1 MLAESF
7 SNLLIYSGLEIV
19 QSLAWQLLYP
29 RWNLSKKSPGA
40 HGSGLQF
47 KPART
52 KAGQDV

>member
-1 MLAESF
+1 MPEIF
-7 SNLLIYSGLEIV
+7 SNVLIYRGLEIV

-29 RWNLSKKSPGA
+29 GWNLPKKAPGE
-40 HGSGLQF
+40 HGCGLHF